1 MMDEL
6 TYDQFVALLR
16 SALHYLFDPVHLRR
30 SPLVAL
36 LGLSG
41 EFDQAAALQQRLV
54 ATIRELKPPDAEPP
68 QSRAWR
74 IYDTLHLQYVRQL
87 ARDVVATQLGISER
101 QMRREQRL
109 AIEALA
115 QQLWR
120 PAAPS
125 DQAGEDRPADRQV
138 ATNPPPDP
146 TQTLTKELSW
156 LRTPAAEERV
166 PLRAALEDVLTLAQ
180 PLARQW
186 HVSLYD
192 ELPDELADLSV
203 SPLALRSI
211 LLTLL
216 TVAIP
221 RAGNAPVTMTV
232 ARQDATIRLSISSAA
247 QADQQAPFSVKEQD
261 ALGTAQEL
269 AAFYD
274 ATLAF
279 ASPQGSGMVFLLTL
293 AAPAPLT
300 VLVIDDNADWLE
312 LVDRYSSGSRYQIV
326 GANDPVTAAE
336 LAETLQPALILL
348 DVMMHNVD
356 GWQVLGELQQ
366 EPTTAPIP
374 VIVCTIL
381 PLEEMA
387 LSLGASAFLQKP
399 VSQQQFLHCLGQQSR
414 LLD

>member
-1 MMDEL
+1 
-6 TYDQFVALLR
+6 
-16 SALHYLFDPVHLRR
+16 
-30 SPLVAL
+30 
-36 LGLSG
+36 
-41 EFDQAAALQQRLV
+41 
-54 ATIRELKPPDAEPP
+54 
-68 QSRAWR
+68 
-74 IYDTLHLQYVRQL
+74 
-87 ARDVVATQLGISER
+87 
-101 QMRREQRL
+101 
-109 AIEALA
+109 
-115 QQLWR
+115 
-120 PAAPS
+120 
-125 DQAGEDRPADRQV
+125 
-138 ATNPPPDP
+138 
-146 TQTLTKELSW
+146 
-156 LRTPAAEERV
+156 
-166 PLRAALEDVLTLAQ
+166 
-180 PLARQW
+180 
-186 HVSLYD
+186 
-192 ELPDELADLSV
+192 
-203 SPLALRSI
+203 
-211 LLTLL
+211 
-216 TVAIP
+216 
-221 RAGNAPVTMTV
+221 MTV